1 MDLSKCVASGTGMKI
16 GKKPEKDW
24 AKKAVAACDDIPV
37 LTRPLKG
44 TPLFHI
50 NCKIP
55 EKMQRLAEEIRDE
68 YERFKTMSDV
78 YRAAIYVGISMI
90 FEFMPCRSQADKNR
104 LELLFKLFKANE
116 EYNQNML
123 ALDHVVDIA
132 FQKKRQLHAGI
143 ITRHDLD
150 EFVGYVLELLPVSLH
165 KPAMKKINQ
174 VMDGITPN
182 NLYECS
188 CDKKTKEL

>member
-1 MDLSKCVASGTGMKI
+1 MDLSKCVPSKTGMKI
-16 GKKPEKDW
+16 GKKPDKDW
-24 AKKAVAACDDIPV
+24 AKKAVAACEDIPV

-44 TPLFHI
+44 TGLFHI

-78 YRAAIYVGISMI
+78 YRAAIYIGMSMI
-90 FEFMPCRSQADKNR
+90 FEYMPCKNATS
-104 LELLFKLFKANE
+104 EKKVKLLFKLFKANE
-116 EYNQNML
+116 EHNQDML

-143 ITRHDLD
+143 ITRQDLD
-150 EFVGYVLELLPVSLH
+150 EFVGDILELLPVSLH